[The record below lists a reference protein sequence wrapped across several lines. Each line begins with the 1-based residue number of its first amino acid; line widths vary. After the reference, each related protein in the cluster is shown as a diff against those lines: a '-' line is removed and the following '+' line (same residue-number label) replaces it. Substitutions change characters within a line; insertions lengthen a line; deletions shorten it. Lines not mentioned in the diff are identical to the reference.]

1 MANNNNNNTSNGEW
15 TTIKKKTKS
24 TQQNYDEIPTSFK
37 KINNSKPISK
47 PPQTKLKTNIVN
59 NTISSNNILQKI
71 DEGNYVSKTVSSG
84 LSQQIIKARQQKGW
98 TQKEFATLC
107 NLNVA
112 IIKNYENGTG
122 IPKNVEMNTMTN
134 ILGVALSNK

>member
-1 MANNNNNNTSNGEW
+1 MSNNTINGEW
-15 TTIKKKTKS
+15 TTVKKKNKS
-24 TQQNYDEIPTSFK
+24 VQQNYDDIPTSFK
-37 KINNSKPISK
+37 KINNSKPINK
-47 PPQTKLKTNIVN
+47 PPQTKLKINIAN
-59 NTISSNNILQKI
+59 NVISSNNILQKI
-71 DEGNYVSKTVSSG
+71 DEGNYVSKTVSSA

-107 NLNVA
+107 NLNIA

-122 IPKNVEMNTMTN
+122 IPKNVEMNIMTN